1 MIKRFRQA
9 AGGAPAKQQVLRF
22 AVIGYANTTVD
33 YAVFNALFYLA
44 GWPLLLANFLAF
56 VPAATV
62 SFVLNRNWTFA
73 HAKNASGHAG
83 QVLRHL
89 ITASAGLAWASL
101 AIWLAALVLP
111 VYLAKLVAIAVTFAW
126 NFTVSRLWVWPS

>member
-1 MIKRFRQA
+1 M
-9 AGGAPAKQQVLRF
+9 LRF
-22 AVIGYANTTVD
+22 ALVGCANTTVD

-44 GWPLLLANFLAF
+44 GWPLLLANLAGF
-56 VPAATV
+56 VLAATV

-73 HAKNASGHAG
+73 HSKDASGQAG

-111 VYLAKLVAIAVTFAW
+111 AYLAKVVAIAVTFAW